1 MKYECQNTLSQL
13 ISAKFRI
20 QCNHIESKE
29 IKQSNQPKKKNL
41 RKTNIEKSLCSYLH
55 TYFIKWQF
63 PTLFFVFVLHFIT
76 FVVMYRIWFCIFIY
90 FNNFNS
96 LFVKMEFNLINWQ
109 FKSLLLL
116 MTWKII
122 ILENEWMNPWICNML
137 HQRKNKIDFQ

>member
-1 MKYECQNTLSQL
+1 MSEHFKPINFCKIQNIVQSYWVKGNK
-13 ISAKFRI
+13 A
-20 QCNHIESKE
+20 
-29 IKQSNQPKKKNL
+29 KQSTKKNYEKQIL
-41 RKTNIEKSLCSYLH
+41 RKAFVPFAYIFYKMTISNV
-55 TYFIKWQF
+55 F
-63 PTLFFVFVLHFIT
+63 FFVFVLHFFT
-76 FVVMYRIWFCIFIY
+76 FVVMWRIWFCIFIY

-96 LFVKMEFNLINWQ
+96 LFDKMEFNLINWQ